1 MTSNNASEIVKLS
14 VVIPIYNDAD
24 CVKSCVSSLVNVLS
38 TLVGDHY
45 EIIFSVDPSSDNT
58 YELILEEH
66 DKNSKI
72 KAILLSRRFGQPQ
85 ATIAGLSF
93 SKGKYTV
100 VIDADLQ
107 DPPELINDLYH
118 KAKEGYDVVYAKRR
132 TREGETLLKKV
143 ISYLGYKLINKASNL
158 NIPTNTGDF
167 RIMSNRAVKEVVN
180 MDDRDCFLRGL
191 VSYVGFK
198 QSYILYDREPRLAGK
213 GHYNKFTGSF
223 KIGLNGLFG
232 FTTRPLDLIWWTSL
246 IASLIIITIA
256 LVYIVFKLLFSTQLI
271 PVGISPIIILVSL
284 FSLIQ
289 IIILGILSQYISRIF
304 DQVMG
309 RPRYIIQ
316 HKIGFNNYY

>member
-1 MTSNNASEIVKLS
+1 MTLNNASQTVNLS

-24 CVKSCVSSLVNVLS
+24 CVKSCVNSLVNVLNS
-38 TLVGDHY
+38 LVGDDY

-58 YELILEEH
+58 YELIVEEH
-66 DKNSKI
+66 DKNNKI

-93 SKGKYTV
+93 SKGKYSV

-107 DPPELINDLYH
+107 DPPQLINDLYH

-132 TREGETLLKKV
+132 TREGETFFKKL

-198 QSYILYDREPRLAGK
+198 QSYILYDREPRLEGK

-232 FTTRPLDLIWWTSL
+232 FTTKPLDLIWWTSL
-246 IASLIIITIA
+246 VASLIIIIIF
-256 LVYIVFKLLFSTQLI
+256 LVYIVSKLLFSTQLI
-271 PVGISPIIILVSL
+271 PIGISPLIILVSL

>member
-1 MTSNNASEIVKLS
+1 MPELSIV
-14 VVIPIYNDAD
+14 VPIYNDAE
-24 CVKSCVSSLVNVLS
+24 CVKLCVSRLSKVAESLVN
-38 TLVGDHY
+38 DNY

-58 YELILEEH
+58 YELIIEEH
-66 DKNSKI
+66 DKNEKI
-72 KAILLSRRFGQPQ
+72 KAILFSRRFGQPQ
-85 ATIAGLSF
+85 ATSAGLSF
-93 SKGKYTV
+93 AQGKYTV

-107 DPPELINDLYH
+107 DPPEFIVDLFH
-118 KAKEGYDVVYAKRR
+118 KANQGYDVVYAQRR
-132 TREGETLLKKV
+132 TREGETLFKRI

-167 RIMSNRAVKEVVN
+167 RIMSRRAVQEVVN

-198 QSYILYDREPRLAGK
+198 QSCLLYDRDARFAGS

-232 FTTRPLDLIWWTSL
+232 FTTKPLDLIWWTSL
-246 IASLIIITIA
+246 IGSSFIITVTII
-256 LVYIVFKLLFSTQLI
+256 YIVIKLSLSTAI
-271 PVGISPIIILVSL
+271 PVGISPLMLIVIL
-284 FSLIQ
+284 FSLMQ

-309 RPRYIIQ
+309 RPRYIVQ
-316 HKIGFNNYY
+316 HKIGLE

>member
-1 MTSNNASEIVKLS
+1 MPTLSIIV
-14 VVIPIYNDAD
+14 PIYNDAE
-24 CVKSCVSSLVNVLS
+24 CVNSCVARLVKVVES
-38 TLVGDHY
+38 LVGDDY

-58 YELILEEH
+58 YELIINEH
-66 DKNSKI
+66 DKNKKV

-93 SKGKYTV
+93 SQGDYAV

-107 DPPELINDLYH
+107 DPPELIIDLFH
-118 KAKEGYDVVYAKRR
+118 KAQKGYDVVYAQRR
-132 TREGETLLKKV
+132 TREGETRLKKI

-167 RIMSNRAVKEVVN
+167 RIMSRRAVKEVVN

-191 VSYVGFK
+191 VSYVGFN
-198 QSYILYDREPRLAGK
+198 QCAILYDRDARQAGS

-232 FTTRPLDLIWWTSL
+232 FTTKPLDLIWWSSL
-246 IASLIIITIA
+246 IGSGFIIFTTF
-256 LVYIVFKLLFSTQLI
+256 VYILIKLSVSGTI
-271 PVGISPIIILVSL
+271 PAGISPLMLIVIL
-284 FSLIQ
+284 FSLMQ

-309 RPRYIIQ
+309 RPRYIVQ
-316 HKIGFNNYY
+316 HKIGIN